1 MICLDELGVWLA
13 SKVFNYY
20 HQFCFNS
27 PSQWVDIIGFASE
40 KQAAWSFSRKET
52 DHYSWEKLD
61 VKGETIVR
69 NFSFDAY
76 KTFASFLPSGMS
88 IVLDFS

>member
-1 MICLDELGVWLA
+1 VFGWLQRYLITII
-13 SKVFNYY
+13 SFVLIL
-20 HQFCFNS
+20 HI
-27 PSQWVDIIGFASE
+27 SQWVDIIGFASE

-88 IVLDFS
+88 IVLDFSYFDH